1 MPPAGAP
8 ASAQLP
14 TLPPS
19 NEAPDGSLAMARPM
33 DGTEV
38 FSLQG
43 RTALV
48 AGASRGIGLALARG
62 MAGAG
67 AHTILAARSADVLA
81 ARVDELRAAGLSAA
95 SVRLDTTDRD
105 EVERVSRELPPI
117 DVLAN
122 IVGTNI
128 RKPFIDYS
136 QAEYETLIQTNL
148 SGLVHLTQRVG
159 RRMVERGA
167 GGKVIFVGSLV
178 VHVGMPLVSVYAMTK
193 GALAA
198 LTRSL
203 AAEWAPHDIQV
214 NCIIPGM
221 ILTELNER
229 MWEPRAMHDWLATA
243 QANPRLGR
251 PGDLAPLAV
260 LLAGPGSDYITGQL
274 IAVDGGHTTTQVW
287 PFAGDEGR

>member
-251 PGDLAPLAV
+251 PDDLAPLAV